1 MGEIE
6 QDNRRKKEETPVDPG
21 VLRCMQMPL
30 VTFAFGQ
37 RTYSAAAA
45 AAGKVD
51 LDKFT
56 FTIDTINRLR
66 SKLLATGG
74 ALFEV

>member
-37 RTYSAAAA
+37 
-45 AAGKVD
+45 
-51 LDKFT
+51 
-56 FTIDTINRLR
+56 
-66 SKLLATGG
+66 
-74 ALFEV
+74 